1 MLSGFFYVIFKV
13 KQKLNMNTNKKLF
26 LLDAYA
32 LIFRAYYAFIN
43 RPITDNEGNNT
54 SAIFGFVNTLDEI
67 LRNENPTHIA
77 IAFDPPAATFRHE
90 MYPEYKANRQSTP
103 EDIKKAVPII
113 KEIINAY
120 HIPIV
125 EVVGYEADDV
135 IGTLSNIAGE
145 QGYEVYMMTPDKD
158 YGQLVKE
165 NVYMYKPGRGGG
177 EKEIL
182 GIDEIKEKFG
192 VNDPIQIIDLLALWG
207 DSSDNVPGAPGIGE
221 KTAKKLLAQFH
232 SVENLLDS
240 THLLKGKQK
249 ENLENFREQVE
260 LSKKLVTIDINVP
273 IEVKIEEFER
283 KEPDVLKL
291 GELFDK
297 LNFNTLKKRI
307 LGSNSAQGVA
317 IQGSL
322 FGEDSRAPIQNDD
335 IEESLTTF
343 DKSAV
348 NYQLVQTTEELDTL
362 ITKLISSPVL
372 CFDTETSG
380 LNPFQDQIIGIAFSI
395 ANKEAYY
402 VSLNSEDIAK
412 EFILKLNTVFSNPE
426 IIKVGHN
433 LKFDIHFVSK
443 YGAEVKGPFFDT
455 MVAHYL
461 LKPDSRHKLDTVIL
475 EYFNYKMIPIE
486 DLIGKKGKGQLSMKS
501 LDPLKV
507 VDYACEDADLTLRLY
522 EELEPKLI
530 ENNLQELATTLEM
543 PLIEV
548 LFHMEQSGFTLDK
561 QALNAYNINLLEEI
575 KVLETKI
582 YELADET
589 FNIASPRQLGVI
601 LFEKLKVTDKV
612 KLTKTKQ
619 YSTGEEVL
627 QKLTDKH
634 PIINLILE
642 YRSLTKLQSTYVSA
656 LPELIEPITG
666 KIHTSFN
673 QTIAATGRLSS
684 VNPNLQN
691 IPIRE
696 ERGREIRKSFIPSDE
711 DHILLAADYSQIE
724 LRLMAHLSQ
733 DEHMVSSFKEGA
745 DIHRS
750 TAAKV
755 FKVEESMVSRE
766 MRSQAKTANFG
777 IIYGISAFGLAERL
791 KIPRSEA
798 KYLIDSYFENFPKVK
813 LYMDECIKEAK
824 EKGYVTTMYGR
835 KRYLPDINSA
845 NATVRGFA
853 ERNAINSPIQGSAA
867 DIIKMAMINI
877 NAKLINYKTNMILQ
891 VHDEL
896 VFDVYKPELED
907 IKKLVKKEM
916 ELVADLRIPLT
927 VDIGLGN
934 NWLEAH

>member
-1 MLSGFFYVIFKV
+1 MDTS
-13 KQKLNMNTNKKLF
+13 KKLF

-43 RPITDNEGNNT
+43 RPITDKEGNNT

-67 LRNENPTHIA
+67 LRNENPSHIA

-90 MYPEYKANRQSTP
+90 MYPEYKANRQTTP
-103 EDIKKAVPII
+103 EDIKRAVPII
-113 KEIINAY
+113 KDIINAY

-125 EVVGYEADDV
+125 EVIGYEADDV
-135 IGTLSNIAGE
+135 IGTLSKRAGE

-158 YGQLVKE
+158 YGQLVSD
-165 NVYMYKPGRGGG
+165 NVYMYKPGRSGG

-182 GIDEIKEKFG
+182 GVEEIKEKFG
-192 VNDPIQIIDLLALWG
+192 VSDPIQIIDLLALWG

-221 KTAKKLLAQFH
+221 KTAKKLLAEFH
-232 SVENLLDS
+232 TVENLLDS

-249 ENLENFREQVE
+249 ENLEKFREQVE
-260 LSKKLVTIDINVP
+260 LSKKLVTIELNVP
-273 IEVKIEEFER
+273 IEAKIEEFKRES
-283 KEPDVLKL
+283 PDLNKL
-291 GELFDK
+291 EEIFDK
-297 LNFNTLKKRI
+297 LDFRTLKKRI
-307 LGSNSAQGVA
+307 IGSSTNTGVV
-317 IQGSL
+317 QGSL
-322 FGEDSRAPIQNDD
+322 FEDTNLQINNNSQLLNRQN
-335 IEESLTTF
+335 T
-343 DKSAV
+343 
-348 NYQLVQTTEELDTL
+348 
-362 ITKLISSPVL
+362 ISSFSKEKVKYYLIKNVEQLNNIIEDLKNAPAL

-380 LNPFQDQIIGIAFSI
+380 LNHFKDQLIGIAISI
-395 ANKEAYY
+395 EAGKAYY
-402 VSLNSEDIAK
+402 ISIENENKAK
-412 EFILKLNTVFSNPE
+412 EIVEILN
-426 IIKVGHN
+426 IIFRDRNIVKIGHN
-433 LKFDIHFVSK
+433 LKFDIHFLSK
-443 YGAEVKGPFFDT
+443 YGADIVGPYFDT
-455 MVAHYL
+455 MIAHYL
-461 LKPDSRHKLDTVIL
+461 LMPDSRHKLDTVIL

-486 DLIGKKGKGQLSMKS
+486 DLIGKKGKAQLSMQS
-501 LDPLKV
+501 LKPENI
-507 VDYACEDADLTLRLY
+507 VDYACEDADLTFQLY
-522 EELEPKLI
+522 KELEPKLL
-530 ENNLQELATTLEM
+530 ENNLLGLANSIEM
-543 PLIEV
+543 PLIQV
-548 LFHMEQSGFTLDK
+548 LFHMEHSGFTLDK
-561 QALNAYNINLLEEI
+561 HALNIYNDKLLNEINSLEIEI
-575 KVLETKI
+575 YK
-582 YELADET
+582 LAGEK
-589 FNIASPRQLGVI
+589 FNIASPKQLGVI

-656 LPELIEPITG
+656 LPELIEPNTN

-696 ERGREIRKSFIPSDE
+696 ERGREIRKSFIPSDD

-724 LRLMAHLSQ
+724 LRLMAHLSK
-733 DEHMVSSFKEGA
+733 DDHMVNAFKEGA

-750 TAAKV
+750 TAAKI
-755 FKVEESMVSRE
+755 FKVAENDVTRE

-798 KYLIDSYFENFPKVK
+798 KHLIDSYFENFPKVK
-813 LYMDECIKEAK
+813 LYMDNCITEAK
-824 EKGYVTTMYGR
+824 DKGYVTTMYGR
-835 KRYLPDINSA
+835 KRYLSDINSA

-867 DIIKMAMINI
+867 DIIKIAMINI
-877 NAKLINYKTNMILQ
+877 YNRLKSFKTNMILQ

-896 VFDVYKPELED
+896 VFDVYKPELEE
-907 IKKLVKKEM
+907 IKEIVKTEM
-916 ELVADLRIPLT
+916 EQVAKLSIPLI
-927 VDIGLGN
+927 VDMGLGN

>member
-1 MLSGFFYVIFKV
+1 MDTS
-13 KQKLNMNTNKKLF
+13 KKLF

-43 RPITDNEGNNT
+43 RPITDKEGNNT

-67 LRNENPTHIA
+67 LRNENPSHIA

-90 MYPEYKANRQSTP
+90 MYPEYKANRQTTP
-103 EDIKKAVPII
+103 EDIKRAVPII
-113 KEIINAY
+113 KDIINAY

-125 EVVGYEADDV
+125 EVIGYEADDV
-135 IGTLSNIAGE
+135 IGTLSKRAGE

-158 YGQLVKE
+158 YGQLVSD
-165 NVYMYKPGRGGG
+165 NVYMYKPGRSGG

-182 GIDEIKEKFG
+182 GVEEIKEKFG
-192 VNDPIQIIDLLALWG
+192 VSDPIQIIDLLALWG

-221 KTAKKLLAQFH
+221 KTAKKLLAEFH
-232 SVENLLDS
+232 TVENLLDS

-249 ENLENFREQVE
+249 ENLEKFREQVE
-260 LSKKLVTIDINVP
+260 LSKKLVTIELNVP
-273 IEVKIEEFER
+273 IEAKIEEFKRES
-283 KEPDVLKL
+283 PDLNKL
-291 GELFDK
+291 EEIFDK
-297 LNFNTLKKRI
+297 LDFRTLKKRI
-307 LGSNSAQGVA
+307 IGSSTNTGVV
-317 IQGSL
+317 QGSL
-322 FGEDSRAPIQNDD
+322 FEDTNLQINNNSQLLNRQN
-335 IEESLTTF
+335 T
-343 DKSAV
+343 
-348 NYQLVQTTEELDTL
+348 
-362 ITKLISSPVL
+362 ISSFSKEKVKYYLIKNVEQLNNIIEDLKNAPAL

-380 LNPFQDQIIGIAFSI
+380 LNHFKDQLIGIAISI
-395 ANKEAYY
+395 EAGKAYY
-402 VSLNSEDIAK
+402 ISIENENKAK
-412 EFILKLNTVFSNPE
+412 EIVEILN
-426 IIKVGHN
+426 IIFRDRNIVKIGHN
-433 LKFDIHFVSK
+433 LKFDIHFLSK
-443 YGAEVKGPFFDT
+443 YGADIVGPYFDT
-455 MVAHYL
+455 MIAHYL
-461 LKPDSRHKLDTVIL
+461 LMPDSRHKLDTVIL

-486 DLIGKKGKGQLSMKS
+486 DLIGKKGKAQLSMQS
-501 LDPLKV
+501 LKPENI
-507 VDYACEDADLTLRLY
+507 VDYACEDADLTFQLY
-522 EELEPKLI
+522 KELEPKLL
-530 ENNLQELATTLEM
+530 ENNLLELANSLEM
-543 PLIEV
+543 PLIQV
-548 LFHMEQSGFTLDK
+548 LFHMEHSGFTLDK
-561 QALNAYNINLLEEI
+561 HALNIYNDKLLNEINSLEIEI
-575 KVLETKI
+575 YK
-582 YELADET
+582 LAGEN
-589 FNIASPRQLGVI
+589 FNIASPKQLGVI

-656 LPELIEPITG
+656 LPELIEPNTN

-696 ERGREIRKSFIPSDE
+696 ERGREIRKSFIPSDD

-724 LRLMAHLSQ
+724 LRLMAHLSK
-733 DEHMVSSFKEGA
+733 DDHMVNAFKEGA

-750 TAAKV
+750 TAAKI
-755 FKVEESMVSRE
+755 FKVAENDVTRE

-798 KYLIDSYFENFPKVK
+798 KHLIDSYFENFPKVK
-813 LYMDECIKEAK
+813 LYMDNCITEAK
-824 EKGYVTTMYGR
+824 DKGYVTTMYGR
-835 KRYLPDINSA
+835 KRYLSDINSA

-867 DIIKMAMINI
+867 DIIKIAMINI
-877 NAKLINYKTNMILQ
+877 YNRLKSFKTNMILQ

-896 VFDVYKPELED
+896 VFDVYKPELEE
-907 IKKLVKKEM
+907 IKEIVKTEM
-916 ELVADLRIPLT
+916 EQVAKLSIPLI
-927 VDIGLGN
+927 VDMGLGN